1 MQTVQSLKDGIWNL
15 PNTVT
20 SFLAKEEVV
29 LSANSDDSS
38 NNNNNNGS
46 SKSMTNSDV
55 SGKSNPDQS
64 NADDITDKSDSDE
77 VLVEEG
83 VTLGTSSSVLSSDE
97 SSLERSHAIP
107 YALIKEQWQLVLDQ
121 EETVTIPQMES
132 AIQKCKDLVLQTTED
147 SIERKWLVRHLIELR
162 HRLRELQDVDSDPDA
177 EPPDTRVILGH
188 HFVKCGG
195 NSSAKRKLHCDH
207 CAGIIW
213 NVMQPS
219 YVCAD
224 CSFVAHHKCI
234 PSVIRI
240 CAHVITTERNRPIE
254 CICPEI
260 GLAFQKY
267 TCAECGTQLSY
278 SKYAWNLLYGIQA
291 NLDTLLATK

>member
-29 LSANSDDSS
+29 PSANSDDSS

-55 SGKSNPDQS
+55 SGKS

-107 YALIKEQWQLVLDQ
+107 YTLIKEQWQLVLDQ

-219 YVCAD
+219 YVCAGNKEVPFLK
-224 CSFVAHHKCI
+224 SLMIIV
-234 PSVIRI
+234 
-240 CAHVITTERNRPIE
+240 
-254 CICPEI
+254 
-260 GLAFQKY
+260 QKY
-267 TCAECGTQLSY
+267 VFHVL
-278 SKYAWNLLYGIQA
+278 
-291 NLDTLLATK
+291 